1 MQSCGQTRNL
11 HFIGLLDKKNE
22 TNYEES
28 IYSNGTTSPI
38 ARASIPLNDCGGRDS
53 KYRDY

>member
-28 IYSNGTTSPI
+28 IYCNGTTSPI